1 MDVIAVD
8 DDVAGL
14 ELLCMVLESA
24 GHRVRTSADV
34 AGVLRLIAEGPAPA
48 AVVTDLLMGVDRDG
62 GYRLINEIR
71 SDPAHDSVAVVALT
85 GVTSADD
92 LVRARAAGADACLSK
107 PIDVAEF
114 LAVLVEVSSAR
125 ADPAGERWQRG
136 SRR

>member
-8 DDVAGL
+8 DDDAGL
-14 ELLCMVLESA
+14 ELLRMVLESA

-34 AGVLRLIAEGPAPA
+34 AGGLRLIAEGPVPA

-62 GYRLINEIR
+62 GYRLISRIR
-71 SDPAHDSVAVVALT
+71 ADPAHDAVAVVALT

-92 LVRARAAGADACLSK
+92 LVRARAAGADACLPK

-114 LAVLVEVSSAR
+114 LAVLLRVSSERVR
-125 ADPAGERWQRG
+125 AAAG
-136 SRR
+136 

>member
-8 DDVAGL
+8 DDAAGL
-14 ELLCMVLESA
+14 ELLRMVLESA

-34 AGVLRLIAEGPAPA
+34 AGGLRLLAEGPVPA

-62 GYRLINEIR
+62 GYRLISRIR
-71 SDPAHDSVAVVALT
+71 ADAAHDAVAVVALT

-114 LAVLVEVSSAR
+114 LAVLLRVSSERVR
-125 ADPAGERWQRG
+125 AAAG
-136 SRR
+136 

>member
-8 DDVAGL
+8 DDAAGL
-14 ELLCMVLESA
+14 ELLRMVLESA

-34 AGVLRLIAEGPAPA
+34 AGGLRLLAEGPVPA

-62 GYRLINEIR
+62 GYRLISRIR
-71 SDPAHDSVAVVALT
+71 ADPAHDAVALVALT

-114 LAVLVEVSSAR
+114 LAVLLRVSAERVR
-125 ADPAGERWQRG
+125 AAAG
-136 SRR
+136 

>member
-8 DDVAGL
+8 DDAAGL
-14 ELLCMVLESA
+14 ELLTMVLESA

-34 AGVLRLIAEGPAPA
+34 AGGLRLIADGPAPA

-62 GYRLINEIR
+62 GYRLISKIR
-71 SDPAHDSVAVVALT
+71 ADPAHDSVAVVALT

-107 PIDVAEF
+107 PIDVAAF
-114 LAVLVEVSSAR
+114 LTILIEVSSAR
-125 ADPAGERWQRG
+125 SRSAAG
-136 SRR
+136 

>member
-8 DDVAGL
+8 DDEAGL
-14 ELLCMVLESA
+14 ELLRMVLESA
-24 GHRVRTSADV
+24 GHRVRTSAGV
-34 AGVLRLIAEGPAPA
+34 AGGLRLIAEGPVPA

-62 GYRLINEIR
+62 GYRLISRIR
-71 SDPAHDSVAVVALT
+71 ADPAHDAVAVVALT

-114 LAVLVEVSSAR
+114 LDVLLRVSSERVR
-125 ADPAGERWQRG
+125 AAAG
-136 SRR
+136 